1 MTQLIFDFD
10 GTLFSSSEGIYK
22 SFIYACRK
30 VGFDE
35 PHQDVF
41 ATLIG
46 PPIAH
51 IVQELY
57 SDSSFEDHLRFVSHF
72 RQAYDESDY
81 LLSYPYDTIN
91 SVLEFVNS
99 IDGVP
104 VPSIVTNKPTLPTK
118 SLLCRHNMRHFFD
131 KVVGID
137 YCASLHAGGQTF
149 KSKQQSILYFKSV
162 LNPSTQHCIYIGDT
176 IADMNSALAS
186 TVILFRSDMVMEIGI
201 IL

>member
-46 PPIAH
+46 PPIKH

-57 SDSSFEDHLRFVSHF
+57 SDSPSDEHLRFVSHF
-72 RQAYDESDY
+72 RQAYDQSDY
-81 LLSYPYDTIN
+81 LLSHPYEFIN

-104 VPSIVTNKPTLPTK
+104 MPSIVTNKPTLLQK
-118 SLLCRHNMRHFFD
+118 ACFADIIWHFFD
-131 KVVGID
+131 KVVGMD
-137 YCASLHAGGQTF
+137 CCASLHAGGQTF
-149 KSKQQSILYFKSV
+149 KSKQQSV
-162 LNPSTQHCIYIGDT
+162 LCSSQC
-176 IADMNSALAS
+176 
-186 TVILFRSDMVMEIGI
+186 
-201 IL
+201 